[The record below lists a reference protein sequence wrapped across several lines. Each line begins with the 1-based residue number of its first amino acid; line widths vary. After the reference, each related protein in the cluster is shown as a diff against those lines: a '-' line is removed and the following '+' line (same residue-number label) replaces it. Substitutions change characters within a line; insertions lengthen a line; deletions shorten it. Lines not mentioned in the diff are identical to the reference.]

1 MPFRLH
7 PRHAVL
13 LCLLVL
19 GITGCA
25 STGGTGA
32 GGQPGGHRASNRI
45 DAAELAPLAE
55 LDVHQVISRVRPGW
69 LRGGPQGQLP
79 VIVLDGSPQTSGP
92 EMLGTFRAA
101 DVTALEYMS
110 ASDATTRFGTGY
122 SGGAILVTTKH

>member
-1 MPFRLH
+1 MSVRLRTH
-7 PRHAVL
+7 HAFL
-13 LCLLVL
+13 LCLVSL
-19 GITGCA
+19 GIAGCA
-25 STGGTGA
+25 SSGGTGA
-32 GGQPGGHRASNRI
+32 GAQPGGHRSSNRI
-45 DAAELAPLAE
+45 DAAELATLAE
-55 LDVHQVISRVRPGW
+55 LDVHQVISRARPGW

-101 DVTALEYMS
+101 DVSALEYMS

>member
-1 MPFRLH
+1 MRH
-7 PRHAVL
+7 PL
-13 LCLLVL
+13 LVCLLVL
-19 GITGCA
+19 GTTGCA

-32 GGQPGGHRASNRI
+32 GGQPGGHRSSNRI
-45 DAAELAPLAE
+45 DAAELAALAE
-55 LDVHQVISRVRPGW
+55 LDVHQVISRARPNW
-69 LRGGPQGQLP
+69 LRGGPQGQVP

-101 DVTALEYMS
+101 DVSALEYMS